1 MIRYKILFAED
12 IPDDMELA
20 ERELR
25 KAGINF
31 ISKRV
36 ETKNDFITQLNEF
49 QPDVVISDYSM
60 PSFNGMDALEI
71 VLQHSPFTP
80 VIIHTG
86 SINEETAVKCMK
98 AGASDYILKDKILR
112 LPFALREVYA
122 KSISHKKHQQ
132 SQTALKNSEE
142 RYKGLFN
149 SIDQGVLYVDKTG
162 FITMINPAAL
172 RVFMLEDSS
181 SSEIDHIYDSWEF
194 ETEEG
199 NNFSLKILSEPDIA
213 KNVSN
218 LVLNALH
225 TKLGIKKWILLN
237 VASEPVSANK
247 NAQDETLVIVE
258 DITVRKDSEIALL
271 QAKLKAEESDRL
283 KSAFLAN
290 LSHEVR
296 TPMNAILGFSELLAD
311 LERED
316 DTEKYYISTIQ
327 NNTIKLLNIISDI
340 VEISKI
346 ETEQITVYNSTFE
359 LSNLAYQIDQLY
371 KSVADSKGIGLNITG
386 FDENVIL
393 VSDEQKIK
401 KVLLNLVDNAIKF
414 TDNGSINIT
423 CSLNEEQLEFH
434 VVDSGIGVSEGNE
447 DIIFERFRQADE
459 GYSRRH
465 GGTGLGLTIAKAYV
479 EAIGGKIWYVSH
491 TTGSDFG
498 LIIPGKW
505 NYKNKASMKF
515 RSALNNE
522 LAELP
527 DYSNYHIIVAED
539 DAINFA
545 YITKLLS
552 PTGIKISHASNGN
565 EVVELVDTID
575 AADLILMDIKM
586 PIMDGYEATET
597 IRKNNI
603 AIPIVATTAYAMSG
617 DKEKCLTAGCNAYI
631 SKPIKRKELFEMINR
646 YLVDGKQT
654 KND

>member
-36 ETKNDFITQLNEF
+36 ETKNDFITQLLEF
-49 QPDVVISDYSM
+49 QPDVIISDYSM

-71 VLQHSPFTP
+71 VLKFSPFTP

-122 KSISHKKHQQ
+122 KSISHRQHQQ
-132 SQTALKNSEE
+132 SQIALKTSEE

-149 SIDQGVLYVDKTG
+149 SIDQGVLYVNKAG
-162 FITMINPAAL
+162 YITMINPAAL
-172 RVFMLEDSS
+172 RVFMLEGTSS
-181 SSEIDHIYDSWEF
+181 SSIDDINKRWVFENEDGDS
-194 ETEEG
+194 
-199 NNFSLKILSEPDIA
+199 FSLNILSNLDLA
-213 KNVSN
+213 KKVTN
-218 LVLNALH
+218 LVLNSLH
-225 TKLGIKKWILLN
+225 LESGIRKWILLH
-237 VASEPVSANK
+237 VAPESGDGSK
-247 NAQDETLVIVE
+247 NSPDEALVIVE
-258 DITVRKDSEIALL
+258 DITVRKESELALI
-271 QAKLKAEESDRL
+271 QAKIKAEESDRL

-316 DTEKYYISTIQ
+316 ETEKYFINTIQ
-327 NNTIKLLNIISDI
+327 NNSIKLLNIISDI

-346 ETEQITVYNSTFE
+346 ETEQITIYNSSFE
-359 LSNLAYQIDQLY
+359 LSSLASHIDQLY
-371 KSVADSKGIGLNITG
+371 KSVADCKGIAFTITG

-393 VSDEQKIK
+393 NSDEQKIK

-414 TDNGSINIT
+414 TDYGSINIT
-423 CSLNEEQLEFH
+423 CSLNEELLEFH
-434 VVDSGIGVSEGNE
+434 VVDSGIGVLIENKNV
-447 DIIFERFRQADE
+447 IFERFRQADE

-479 EAIGGKIWYVSH
+479 EAIGGKIWLSSH
-491 TTGSDFG
+491 TAGSDFG
-498 LIIPGKW
+498 FTIPAKW
-505 NYKNKASMKF
+505 TYKNNSSMKF
-515 RSALNNE
+515 RATPANE

-527 DYSNYHIIVAED
+527 DYSKYHIIVAED

-545 YITKLLS
+545 YLTKLLS
-552 PTGIKISHASNGN
+552 PTGITVSHASNGC
-565 EVVELVDTID
+565 EVVELIDTVGH
-575 AADLILMDIKM
+575 ADLILMDIKM

-597 IRKNNI
+597 IRKKNI
-603 AIPIVATTAYAMSG
+603 SVPIIATTAYAMSG
-617 DKEKCLTAGCNAYI
+617 DKEKCISAGCNAYI
-631 SKPIKRKELFEMINR
+631 SKPIKRKELFEMISR
-646 YLVDGKQT
+646 YLINGKVSGI
-654 KND
+654 D